1 MPKRNKKIFNL
12 ILTIILICMLVV
24 LLPNYTFAEDAATEI
39 SGNGGTTDEVVEE
52 TVDESADNGVMIT
65 IQKMVGQWYY
75 IFRYFSIAF
84 MLVVLIFLGIKLAI
98 TSIAEEKAKYKRM
111 LVDWVVGFIMIFG
124 IHYFMAGVLAL
135 NDICVSG
142 IEKFNG
148 ELAND
153 FIKQMDE
160 DFTGSSL
167 YETIRTRAYE
177 FSIGIGTSG
186 MIMYMV
192 LVYYTLR
199 FIFIYFKRFFTLLIL
214 TIMAPIAAL
223 SYAFT
228 KINSGKAQILGKW
241 AEEYAFN
248 VFLQSIH
255 ALMYGTFVTLALA
268 LSNDSIAGF
277 ILAFVMLNFMLKAEK
292 IFRKIFKISGKLLDD
307 NADKDIKE
315 NLATATAAIA
325 SFKAT
330 KNSGIVKDAKE
341 TVKRGVG
348 AATNVGLYAG
358 LTAYDKI
365 LQRNEKHDKDYQKVI
380 EAKENIKNAKPGKER
395 DIARAKLENLINSN
409 SKLAGMEGRRNKL
422 KRYKGQNESKTAL
435 GALANKKNI
444 ERKANALIAKEE
456 SQKGPISE
464 ERKNEIRKEVA
475 KKHNDRIKRRV
486 SEYNEKT
493 GRYELKSG
501 IAKTL
506 KADLN
511 YAIWGDGNVKQ
522 ATKQMTQNTL
532 KGIKGAAM
540 MVASVPQIVANPV
553 AGLALLAAGSKNAKL
568 LYGKNDYKKITNTR
582 HRRIIRKGKKN
593 NIKKKQKDK
602 ASQKYTHNRFNA
614 KSLETIKAQMR
625 MDMSSNMIFRINNPS
640 LSVRAFTMPLRLT
653 GAMGAARK
661 IQEYSYQVDKA
672 KYDRYK
678 RIETDFTIEKK
689 NSYNMDFIGGYH
701 NAVSNMEENVRTN
714 LASKSENEILL
725 MHKEETGAVFTVND
739 KKMQFK
745 NNSISSLTQTDLIDN
760 AILKIAVK
768 NHVSDL
774 SQLDL
779 NNDFVK
785 LEIIQ
790 ELGNLGILV
799 NTENIKLDQNQEQI
813 TALMGQI
820 TERIESIQKENPEV
834 LQEKLTQIVVTEYMQ
849 KNGIENIDELKSEE
863 HRTNIKEEVLARVKQ
878 AEESN
883 IEEEKPKTED
893 EILDERI
900 SRIVDE
906 TMEIS
911 TTEEEFNN
919 IVQTR
924 IEEMFIEIYEQEE
937 SQNPTTGIK
946 DELNERKAIYTG
958 QKQNK
963 TDDIIKTPEELI
975 QEVQAE
981 KKEASSKEVQ
991 TEAPDIVKTKTKIV
1005 LDNIMVII
1013 DNLTEKKSEKERK
1026 TQEQIDL
1033 IDEII
1038 DGVEEIQE
1046 DTSISLTKKEKLST
1060 KEVLAEI
1067 IKQDAKREVRKSNEF
1082 KDLNDGLRKVD
1093 EFEITSENLVVD
1105 DEIIEENISE
1115 ETEQLVS
1122 RLLLLKNE
1130 DAAAIKLK
1138 VKEDGSENKKLKKMD
1153 MYRAEMTYNDTG
1165 LNDIIAQIKKQ

>member
-1 MPKRNKKIFNL
+1 MLKRNKKIFNL
-12 ILTIILICMLVV
+12 ILAIILISMLFI
-24 LLPNYTFAEDAATEI
+24 LLPNYSLAGAADAGMTEI
-39 SGNGGTTDEVVEE
+39 GGATAEGTEE
-52 TVDESADNGVMIT
+52 IQEESSDNGVMIT
-65 IQKMVGQWYY
+65 IQKLVGQWYY

-84 MLVVLIFLGIKLAI
+84 MLVVLIYLGIKLAI

-124 IHYFMAGVLAL
+124 IHYFMAGVLTL
-135 NDICVSG
+135 NDICLSG
-142 IEKFNG
+142 IEKING
-148 ELAND
+148 NLAND
-153 FIKQMDE
+153 FIQEMDS

-167 YETIRTRAYE
+167 YETVRTRAYE
-177 FSIGIGTSG
+177 FSIGVGTSG

-192 LVYYTLR
+192 LVYYTIR
-199 FIFIYFKRFFTLLIL
+199 FILIYFKRFFTLLIL

-241 AEEYAFN
+241 AEEYVFN

-255 ALMYGTFVTLALA
+255 ALMYGTFVTMALA
-268 LSNDSIAGF
+268 LSDDSIAGF
-277 ILAFVMLNFMLKAEK
+277 ILAIVMLNFMLKAEK
-292 IFRKIFKISGKLLDD
+292 YFRKIFKISGKLLDD
-307 NADKDIKE
+307 NADKDVKE
-315 NLATATAAIA
+315 NLASAAAAVA

-330 KNSGIVKDAKE
+330 KNSALVKE
-341 TVKRGVG
+341 TASSIKKGIG
-348 AATNVGLYAG
+348 ATTNIGLYAG
-358 LTAYDKI
+358 LTAYDKL

-409 SKLAGMEGRRNKL
+409 SKLAGMEGRRNRL

-506 KADLN
+506 KADMN
-511 YAIWGDGNVKQ
+511 YAIWGDSNVKQ

-553 AGLALLAAGSKNAKL
+553 VGLALLAKGTKNAKL
-568 LYGKNDYKKITNTR
+568 LFGNSNYNKVTNIK
-582 HRRIIRKGKKN
+582 HRRVIRKGKKN

-602 ASQKYTHNRFNA
+602 QTQKYTHNRFNV
-614 KSLETIKAQMR
+614 KSLETIKAQMQ
-625 MDMSSNMIFRINNPS
+625 MDKASNMMFRINNPN
-640 LSVRAFTMPLRLT
+640 LSIKAFTMPLRLT
-653 GAMGAARK
+653 GVMGAARN
-661 IQEYSYQVDKA
+661 IQAYSYQLNKA

-701 NAVSNMEENVRTN
+701 NTISNMEENARVN
-714 LASKSENEILL
+714 LAGKSKNEILL
-725 MHKEETGAVFTVND
+725 MHKEETGAVFAVND

-768 NHVSDL
+768 NNVTDL
-774 SQLDL
+774 KQLDL

-790 ELGNLGILV
+790 ELGNLGLVV
-799 NTENIKLDQNQEQI
+799 NTENIKLDQNEKQI
-813 TALMGQI
+813 NVLMEQI
-820 TERIESIQKENPEV
+820 TERIESIEKQNPEV
-834 LQEKLTQIVVTEYMQ
+834 LQEKLTQVVVTEYMQ
-849 KNGIENIDELKSEE
+849 KNGIENIDELKTEE
-863 HRTNIKEEVLARVKQ
+863 HRNNIKEEVLARVKQ
-878 AEESN
+878 AEDSN
-883 IEEEKPKTED
+883 LEKDKPKTED

-900 SRIVDE
+900 SKIVEEAMD
-906 TMEIS
+906 TS
-911 TTEEEFNN
+911 STEEEFND
-919 IVQTR
+919 IVQTK
-924 IEEMFIEIYEQEE
+924 IEEMFVEINKQEE
-937 SQNPTTGIK
+937 SQSPTVEIK
-946 DELNERKAIYTG
+946 DELNERKAAYTG
-958 QKQNK
+958 EK
-963 TDDIIKTPEELI
+963 TNNVDDILKVPEVPI
-975 QEVQAE
+975 E
-981 KKEASSKEVQ
+981 KAQTEEQ

-1005 LDNIMVII
+1005 IENIITII
-1013 DNLTEKKSEKERK
+1013 NKITDKKAQKDKK
-1026 TQEQIDL
+1026 TQEQIEF

-1038 DGVEEIQE
+1038 DGVEEVQE
-1046 DTSISLTKKEKLST
+1046 DESSISLTEKEKLSVQD
-1060 KEVLAEI
+1060 VLAEI
-1067 IKQDAKREVRKSNEF
+1067 IEQDAKREVRKSSEF
-1082 KDLNDGLRKVD
+1082 KDLNEGLRKVD
-1093 EFEITSENLVVD
+1093 EFEITSENLNVD
-1105 DEIIEENISE
+1105 DEIIEENMTE

-1138 VKEDGSENKKLKKMD
+1138 VKNDSSEKKKLKKMD
-1153 MYRAEMTYNDTG
+1153 IYRAEMTYNDTG
-1165 LNDIIAQIKKQ
+1165 LNEIIAKIKKQ